1 MGKNKV
7 VDMEVEDGET
17 EAAPEEIQTPAEL
30 SKNARIRADVAAKI
44 KSKFL
49 GVSSVNGRAEM
60 LDPASTHPGVDYT
73 AGGLLYRYWA
83 TDNDSNIHAKRM
95 KGFMMPSEVSSE
107 LPDIRRGNQV
117 LMVRSSET
125 DKDFR
130 QSKERESRN
139 FESRVMGKS
148 EAAEK
153 AKGAIGEFEVTP
165 PTKHRE

>member
-1 MGKNKV
+1 MAKSKV
-7 VDMEVEDGET
+7 VDMEVDDGET
-17 EAAPEEIQTPAEL
+17 PDAPEVPETPAEL
-30 SKNARIRADVAAKI
+30 SKNARIRADVASKI

-60 LDPASTHPGVDYT
+60 LDPESTHPGVDYT

-83 TDNDSNIHAKRM
+83 TDNEANIHTKRM
-95 KGFMMPSEVSSE
+95 KGFMLPSEVSSE

-117 LMVRSSET
+117 LMVRSAQA

-130 QSKERESRN
+130 QAKEREARN
-139 FESRVMGKS
+139 FEARVMGKS
-148 EAAEK
+148 EAAQQ